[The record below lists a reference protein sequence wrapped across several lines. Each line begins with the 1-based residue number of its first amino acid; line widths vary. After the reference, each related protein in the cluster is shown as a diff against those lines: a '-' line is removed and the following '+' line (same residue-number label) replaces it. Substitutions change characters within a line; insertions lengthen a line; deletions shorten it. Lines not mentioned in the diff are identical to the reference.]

1 METMLRFFSA
11 IKSFFLK
18 IFGKKQ
24 PPLLPRRIFF
34 HYAKGFLEDAEE
46 DVYYADSYFCEDS
59 SKANPSLAVCSLGL
73 AMSAFSSNHLKEGF
87 EKQAVNVIEFMGK
100 CGFSDV
106 EVPPYFSR
114 ETTEEGIAYAIGK
127 KTIKHRKKP
136 FILLSIGVRGGN
148 YGKEWSSNAYV
159 GEGNRHKGFD
169 LAASEIVEAT
179 KAYIQKHRIR
189 GEVRVWVSGF
199 SRAAAVSNLF
209 SVSLPRQIGKAH
221 ISEVYA
227 YCFACPNVAKEIEE
241 TITVPHNYVGSADLV
256 AMLPLKKWGFAR
268 YGEDTMLPPLSPM
281 PFSSVSFSPIHVF
294 NKQKRFIRTD
304 GLDKA
309 KFLAEAG
316 DYLGERITLPFFL
329 EYCQDA
335 AREFLAL
342 VDPTLE
348 NPYSVVGGVF
358 GETFKGMIEEYG
370 IPSLLLKAASS
381 KTNWDEAI
389 RPVLERVL
397 ESKPYSLNSDNIV
410 RGLTS
415 LLFLL
420 RKDVLKDH
428 NFFLTMCDGANMAS
442 ALNEHKAAL
451 YLAYL
456 KGFDPNYKAD

>member
-1 METMLRFFSA
+1 MEAMLRFFSA

-34 HYAKGFLEDAEE
+34 HYAEGFLEDQEE
-46 DVYYADSYFCEDS
+46 EVYYSDSYFYEDS
-59 SKANPSLAVCSLGL
+59 RKTNPSLAVCSLGL

-87 EKQAVNVIEFMGK
+87 DKQAVNVIEFMGK
-100 CGFSDV
+100 CGFSDI
-106 EVPPYFSR
+106 ETPEYFSK
-114 ETTEEGIAYAIGK
+114 ETEENGIAYAIGK
-127 KTIKHRKKP
+127 KVIKPGKKP
-136 FILLSIGVRGGN
+136 IILLSIGVRGGN
-148 YGKEWSSNAYV
+148 YGKEWSSNANV
-159 GEGNRHKGFD
+159 GDGDRHKGFD
-169 LAASEIVEAT
+169 IAASEIVQAT

-209 SVSLPRQIGKAH
+209 SVSLPRHIGKAH
-221 ISEVYA
+221 VSEVYA
-227 YCFACPNVAKEIEE
+227 YCFACPNVAKVSVESL
-241 TITVPHNYVGSADLV
+241 TMPHNYVGSADLV
-256 AMLPLKKWGFAR
+256 AMIPLSKWGFGR
-268 YGEDTMLPPLSPM
+268 YGQDIMIPPLSPL
-281 PFSSVSFSPIHVF
+281 PFVSVAFHPLHVF
-294 NKQKRFIRTD
+294 NKEKRFSRTE
-304 GLDKA
+304 GLNKA
-309 KFLAEAG
+309 EFLAQAG
-316 DYLGERITLPFFL
+316 DYLGERINLGFYVEKL
-329 EYCQDA
+329 QSA
-335 AREFLAL
+335 ACEFLAL
-342 VDPTLE
+342 VDPRLE
-348 NPYSVVGGVF
+348 NPYSVVGEVF
-358 GETFKGMIEEYG
+358 GEVFKGMIEEYG

-389 RPVLERVL
+389 RPVLEKVL

-456 KGFDPNYKAD
+456 KAFDPNYKAD